1 MSTGNLCIIIMV
13 GLVVCIGRGANDG
26 DEDKTL
32 AEAHNAPN
40 DDGHPDT
47 YANDRYQNRQMWLLI
62 LTSDQ

>member
-1 MSTGNLCIIIMV
+1 MHHHHGGV
-13 GLVVCIGRGANDG
+13 GGGIGRGANDG

-47 YANDRYQNRQMWLLI
+47 LDRR
-62 LTSDQ
+62 